1 MNVPATDPIVDEDF
15 SVSIHVKNQGD
26 SRALS
31 PTARF
36 YRSTDA
42 AISSSDTEIGTVRLR
57 HMESSDHFDGGSIK
71 VSTTAPSTA
80 GTYYYGACIDSVE
93 GESDAT
99 NNCSSGEAVTVAAA
113 SGSDLVIESFRIQAI
128 EIYFPTLPMYA
139 TVRNQGSG
147 PAASTPV
154 SFYLSTDATI
164 STSDTRIDGQYVK
177 RLAFFRDR

>member
-36 YRSTDA
+36 YLSTDV

-57 HMESSDHFDGGSIK
+57 HMEASDHFDGGSIK

-147 PAASTPV
+147 PAASTP
-154 SFYLSTDATI
+154 YLSTYPPT
-164 STSDTRIDGQYVK
+164 QQ
-177 RLAFFRDR
+177 FRPVTQELMGNT